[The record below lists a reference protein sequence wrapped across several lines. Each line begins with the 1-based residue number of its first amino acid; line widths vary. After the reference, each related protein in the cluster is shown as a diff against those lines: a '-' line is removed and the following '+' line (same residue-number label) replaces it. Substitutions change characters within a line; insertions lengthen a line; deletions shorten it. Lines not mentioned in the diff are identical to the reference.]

1 MTLKKRWLIAIAGVL
16 SVLLLQTGI
25 GQALAYQTD
34 IADPMLNNFTIALD
48 STSTVLEY
56 YPENTPKSNGN
67 TIIYTKT
74 VQFGNTGYI
83 DCYIRARMDFSDN
96 DIENKSSMTA
106 NGSNWYAVA
115 DYADHLPDG
124 WVYNSADGYYYYT
137 KIVYAEN
144 WDTVKSKVDYDKGLG
159 EYFYRNANI
168 LSEPCLTNPLVQSV
182 KTVFDEP
189 VDMRTYN
196 LNVYSES
203 VPYYFGN
210 DYQTAWDNYLN

>member
-1 MTLKKRWLIAIAGVL
+1 MTLKKKWLIAIAGVL

-34 IADPMLNNFTIALD
+34 IADPMLNHFTIALD

-96 DIENKSSMTA
+96 DIENKSSMT
-106 NGSNWYAVA
+106 SIIT
-115 DYADHLPDG
+115 LP
-124 WVYNSADGYYYYT
+124 NATLS
-137 KIVYAEN
+137 IS
-144 WDTVKSKVDYDKGLG
+144 SK
-159 EYFYRNANI
+159 
-168 LSEPCLTNPLVQSV
+168 P
-182 KTVFDEP
+182 
-189 VDMRTYN
+189 
-196 LNVYSES
+196 
-203 VPYYFGN
+203 
-210 DYQTAWDNYLN
+210 